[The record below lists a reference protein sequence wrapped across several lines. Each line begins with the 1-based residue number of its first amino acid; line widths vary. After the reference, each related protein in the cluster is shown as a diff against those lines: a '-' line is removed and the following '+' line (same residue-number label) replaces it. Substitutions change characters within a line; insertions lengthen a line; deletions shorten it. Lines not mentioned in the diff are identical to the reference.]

1 MFSVD
6 TVEQVD
12 AAGRI
17 LCKLLAPEVKKYI
30 PPDQLK
36 LAAMAADGLR
46 GDFMLCRAFDK
57 KTGTFVDR

>member
-1 MFSVD
+1 MFSVGA
-6 TVEQVD
+6 VEQVN

-30 PPDQLK
+30 PPDQVK

-46 GDFMLCRAFDK
+46 GDFMF
-57 KTGTFVDR
+57 